1 MQGVREMDRQRQVRD
16 RYLARIRTAESTE
29 ELRRIAMELAEEPE
43 IGLTMYSEMVD
54 GMRIRKEEL
63 EKNDGTTG
71 EHGDGV

>member
-1 MQGVREMDRQRQVRD
+1 MQGVREMNRPVRD
-16 RYLARIRTAESTE
+16 RYLERIRTAESTE

-43 IGLTMYSEMVD
+43 IGLMMYSEMVD

-63 EKNDGTTG
+63 EENDGTTG

>member
-1 MQGVREMDRQRQVRD
+1 MQGVREMDSQRQVRD

-43 IGLTMYSEMVD
+43 IGLMMYSEMVD
-54 GMRIRKEEL
+54 GMKIRKEEL
-63 EKNDGTTG
+63 EENDGTTG